1 MKEQC
6 SIIQHFLPFFQ
17 NSRENIGESK
27 QLILNSIEEKNI
39 YSVLCKPD
47 KLAKSMC
54 SLSTGGNGLIMLHF
68 QVFKT
73 VGSRFFQ

>member
-27 QLILNSIEEKNI
+27 QLILNSIKEKNI
-39 YSVLCKPD
+39 EHALQ
-47 KLAKSMC
+47 A
-54 SLSTGGNGLIMLHF
+54 
-68 QVFKT
+68 
-73 VGSRFFQ
+73 R